1 MCSVQMF
8 SIVEFEIP
16 LKSNTLP
23 GPSMRE
29 V

>member
-1 MCSVQMF
+1 MCSTQMF
-8 SIVEFEIP
+8 SIVVFEVP

-23 GPSMRE
+23 GPSMRD